1 MTNASIPAGAGA
13 VPPNRRAL
21 IVGAVLALVT
31 VTIWA
36 IWIVGTRQAV
46 TVDLPLGWVGML
58 RFGLPALVLLPWWWK
73 AGLLPK
79 GVDWRLIALMVIG
92 SGAPFLVVVAT
103 GMRFAEAAEVGVL
116 LPGTMPL
123 FVALLSAIV
132 DREQFT
138 ASRLVGLALAVFA
151 LLAIGG
157 PALLSGQ
164 GAGFLLVPTGAFLWA
179 VYTLAFRRANLEP
192 VAAAGVIAAWST
204 ILLLPL
210 AIVQS
215 PTDLLRAGPAVFAGQ
230 LLSQFVLSGVVA
242 LVCYGAAVRMLGSSR
257 AAIFSALSP
266 ALAALIAI
274 PWLGEIPTALTTAG
288 IVLAVAGVALGSGAI
303 AFGRRVR

>member
-1 MTNASIPAGAGA
+1 LIIGAM
-13 VPPNRRAL
+13 
-21 IVGAVLALVT
+21 LALVT
-31 VTIWA
+31 VAIWA

-46 TVDLPLGWVGML
+46 MVNLPLGWVGMI
-58 RFGLPALVLLPWWWK
+58 RYGLPALVLLPWWWR

-79 GVDWRLIALMVIG
+79 GVDRRLIALMVIG
-92 SGAPFLVVVAT
+92 SGMPFFVVVAT
-103 GMRFAEAAEVGVL
+103 GMRFAEAAQIGVL

-132 DREQFT
+132 DGERFT
-138 ASRLVGLALAVFA
+138 VSRLVGLVLAVA
-151 LLAIGG
+151 AMVAIGG
-157 PALLSGQ
+157 PALWAGQ
-164 GAGFLLVPTGAFLWA
+164 GLGMLLVPAGAFLWA
-179 VYTLAFRRANLEP
+179 VYTLAFRRANLDP
-192 VAAAGVIAAWST
+192 VVAAGVIAAWST

-210 AIVQS
+210 AIMDS
-215 PTDLLRAGPAVFAGQ
+215 PAELFRAGPAVLAGQ

-274 PWLGEIPTALTTAG
+274 PWLGEIPTALTVTG
-288 IVLAVAGVALGSGAI
+288 IVLAVIGVALGSGAVG
-303 AFGRRVR
+303 FGRNRAAQPPVL